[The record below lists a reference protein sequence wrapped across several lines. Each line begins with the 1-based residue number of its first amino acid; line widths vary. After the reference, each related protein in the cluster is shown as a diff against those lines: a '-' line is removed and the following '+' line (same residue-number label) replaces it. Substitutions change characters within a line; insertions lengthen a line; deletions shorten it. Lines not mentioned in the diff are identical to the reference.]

1 MDLFII
7 NSLGVL
13 VFLISSI
20 VFFVGWK
27 KKQFNSAFFVSGITL
42 VSYAFM
48 LQVGGTPYLR
58 WLGYIFSC
66 TLLVWVIGQYIELS
80 KERLRTV
87 MFLTPLVMLTG
98 ALASLSFGFFM
109 LFWFVLGG
117 LFYVALLR
125 VLLQGESK
133 YFDKIKKYIW
143 FGWTVFPVVFIVSPE
158 GFALIPMSIA
168 MGLYL
173 LLDIYTK
180 IIFYKTIE
188 KTQN

>member
-1 MDLFII
+1 MDLFIV
-7 NSLGVL
+7 NVAGVV

-20 VFFVGWK
+20 VFLLGWK
-27 KKQFNSAFFVSGITL
+27 KKQFNSAFFVSAITL
-42 VSYAFM
+42 VSYTFM

-66 TLLVWVIGQYIELS
+66 TLLVWVIGNYLSLS
-80 KERLRTV
+80 KEYLRTA

-98 ALASLSFGFFM
+98 VFASLSFGFFM
-109 LFWFVLGG
+109 ILWFVLGG
-117 LFYVALLR
+117 FFFVRLLMT
-125 VLLQGESK
+125 LLKGSKES
-133 YFDKIKKYIW
+133 FSNIKNYLW
-143 FGWTVFPVVFIVSPE
+143 FGWSVFPLVFLVSPE
-158 GFALIPMSIA
+158 GFGLISMSIA
-168 MGLYL
+168 MALYL